1 MTWICEEHYL
11 VESQTTPDKVYR
23 VNMRLGFCKCVAGL
37 NCRPFVHKSA
47 VAKIHNVLGFSVLPT
62 MDSKARSMCHY
73 IAHGREEKS
82 SWYRPLTQPNEV
94 SNFTDNIE
102 EYGTQA
108 QSGSK

>member
-47 VAKIHNVLGFSVLPT
+47 VAKIHNVLGFSVLPN

-82 SWYRPLTQPNEV
+82 SWYRPLTQPNEL
-94 SNFTDNIE
+94 
-102 EYGTQA
+102 Y
-108 QSGSK
+108 

>member
-37 NCRPFVHKSA
+37 N
-47 VAKIHNVLGFSVLPT
+47 
-62 MDSKARSMCHY
+62 